1 MAKFF
6 AILFLALLAISMLQ
20 PIVLAKGRHRHGYG
34 SGSLKRSL
42 IVNVFDNN
50 QIIHKNGG
58 LYVRC
63 LDDRFQKSD
72 YMNAPDSVQGDAA
85 ERNTINH
92 ACFSA
97 RNAVQSA
104 CVYHRGIMGIN
115 KSALATTTGR
125 QRKVD
130 QNAPRFN
137 IGLCS

>member
-6 AILFLALLAISMLQ
+6 AILFLALLGISMLQ

-34 SGSLKRSL
+34 SGSLKRSRYHSNFAD
-42 IVNVFDNN
+42 VYE
-50 QIIHKNGG
+50 II
-58 LYVRC
+58 
-63 LDDRFQKSD
+63 DQ
-72 YMNAPDSVQGDAA
+72 NAPDSVQGDAA
-85 ERNTINH
+85 GRNTINH

-125 QRKVD
+125 QRKED